1 MPSKA
6 RSLLVLLMASA
17 ATVVAGCA
25 RRDEAWEVH
34 GTLERDRLELVA
46 ESNEQIIDIPVKEG
60 DRVAAGDVVA
70 RQEAGTMQPRL
81 DQARAS
87 VDEAGR
93 RLAELQSGPRQRE
106 IEEARA
112 ALAGAESALE
122 TEAREFAR
130 VQSLVER
137 KLVSATTLD
146 QAQARRDAARSS
158 RDQAGARLKLLQ
170 EGTRIEQLQQAQA
183 VLTRS
188 RAALSEL
195 ETMASRYVVH
205 APRPGTIEA
214 LPYELGERPPAG
226 APVVVMLADGTPYAR
241 VHVPETLRAQFT
253 AGSRVLARVDGIAE
267 PLAGTVRYISAEAA
281 FTPYYALTQKDR
293 TRLSYLAEIALDD
306 ARAAALP
313 AGVPV
318 QVTLPQPS
326 PGTP

>member
-1 MPSKA
+1 MRA
-6 RSLLVLLMASA
+6 RSLLPLFLSASLA
-17 ATVVAGCA
+17 IAGCA
-25 RRDEAWEVH
+25 RKDDAREVH

-46 ESNEQIIDIPVKEG
+46 ESNERIIEVTVKEG
-60 DRVAAGDVVA
+60 DHVAAGAVVV

-106 IEEARA
+106 IDEARA
-112 ALAGAESALE
+112 ALAGAQSAIE
-122 TEAREFAR
+122 TETREYAR
-130 VQSLVER
+130 VQTLVER
-137 KLVSATTLD
+137 KLVSATSLD

-158 RDQAGARLKLLQ
+158 RDQAGARLRLLL
-170 EGTRIEQLQQAQA
+170 EGTRVEQLQQAQA
-183 VLTRS
+183 ALARS
-188 RAALSEL
+188 RAALAEL
-195 ETMASRYVVH
+195 ETTAARYVVH

-214 LPYELGERPPAG
+214 LPYKLGERPPAG

-253 AGSRVLARVDGIAE
+253 AGSRVLARVDGVAQ
-267 PLAGTVRYISAEAA
+267 PLAGAVRYISAEAA

-306 ARAAALP
+306 PRAAALP

-318 QVTLPQPS
+318 QVTLPQPAA
-326 PGTP
+326 GTP

>member
-1 MPSKA
+1 MPSNS
-6 RSLLVLLMASA
+6 RSLLVLMASV
-17 ATVVAGCA
+17 ATAIAGCA
-25 RRDEAWEVH
+25 RKDEAWEVH

-46 ESNEQIIDIPVKEG
+46 ESHEQIIDIPVKEG
-60 DRVAAGDVVA
+60 DHVAAGAVVL

-93 RLAELQSGPRQRE
+93 HLAELQSGPRQRE
-106 IEEARA
+106 IDEARA

-122 TEAREFAR
+122 TETREYAR
-130 VQSLVER
+130 VRSLVER
-137 KLVSATTLD
+137 KLVSASSLD

-158 RDQAGARLKLLQ
+158 RDQAGSRLKLLQ

-183 VLTRS
+183 ALARS
-188 RAALSEL
+188 RAAFAEL
-195 ETMASRYVVH
+195 ETTAARYVVH

-214 LPYELGERPPAG
+214 LPYKLGERPPAG

-241 VHVPETLRAQFT
+241 VHVPETLRARFA

-293 TRLSYLAEIALDD
+293 TRLSYLAEVTLDD

-313 AGVPV
+313 AGIPV
-318 QVTLPQPS
+318 QVTLPKPAA
-326 PGTP
+326 GTP

>member
-46 ESNEQIIDIPVKEG
+46 ESNEQIIDIPVREG
-60 DRVAAGDVVA
+60 DRVAAGAVVL

-158 RDQAGARLKLLQ
+158 RDQAVARLKLLQ

-214 LPYELGERPPAG
+214 LPYKLGERPPAG

-293 TRLSYLAEIALDD
+293 TRLSYLAEVTLDD
-306 ARAAALP
+306 ERAAALP

-318 QVTLPQPS
+318 QVTLPQPAS
-326 PGTP
+326 GTP

>member
-1 MPSKA
+1 MRA
-6 RSLLVLLMASA
+6 HSLLSLLLSASLV
-17 ATVVAGCA
+17 VVAGCA
-25 RRDEAWEVH
+25 RKDEAWEVH

-46 ESNEQIIDIPVKEG
+46 ESNEQIIDVPVHEG
-60 DRVAAGDVVA
+60 DRVAAGAVVL

-112 ALAGAESALE
+112 ALAGAQSALE
-122 TEAREFAR
+122 TETREFAR

-137 KLVSATTLD
+137 KLVSATSLD

-158 RDQAGARLKLLQ
+158 RDQAVARLKLLQ

-183 VLTRS
+183 ALARS

-195 ETMASRYVVH
+195 ETTASRYVVH

-293 TRLSYLAEIALDD
+293 TRLSYLAEVTLDD
-306 ARAAALP
+306 PRAAALP

-318 QVTLPQPS
+318 QVTLPKPAAA
-326 PGTP
+326 TP